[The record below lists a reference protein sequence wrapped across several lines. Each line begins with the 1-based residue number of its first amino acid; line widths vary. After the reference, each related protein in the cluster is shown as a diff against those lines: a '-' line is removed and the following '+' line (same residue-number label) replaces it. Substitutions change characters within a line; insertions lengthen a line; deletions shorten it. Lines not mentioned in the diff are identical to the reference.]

1 MDREQKPMKRKR
13 GGQPGNRNAL
23 KHGFYSKGY
32 AIGEID
38 DLDAMLK
45 EGLEDEIVMLRVMTR
60 RLVELADGNKSIE
73 SAIANLNTLGAAAT
87 RLGGLLK
94 TQKILYGDDSSVS
107 SALSEAISEVMD
119 ELRNS

>member
-1 MDREQKPMKRKR
+1 MDPEQKPMKRKR

-23 KHGFYSKGY
+23 KHGFYSKVY

-38 DLDAMLK
+38 DLETMLK
-45 EGLEDEIVMLRVMTR
+45 EGLEDEIAMLRVMTR
-60 RLVELADGNKSIE
+60 RLVELANGNKSIE

-94 TQKILYGDDSSVS
+94 TQKILYGNDSSVS
-107 SALSEAISEVMD
+107 SALSEAISEVME
-119 ELRNS
+119 ELRSK